1 MKKVLFILF
10 AVMATSAIAQAQDLI
25 TTKDGKDIFT
35 KVLEI
40 TPDEVKYKLYDEP
53 GGVTYIVKKSD
64 ILLIRYESGRNE
76 VFTEESIWD
85 EYYYTRE
92 PVQNLRPNMKYRELL
107 TLYDHRDYTRS
118 FTDRYSP
125 AWTGVA
131 SAFIPG
137 LGQCI
142 NGEWGRGLATFFG
155 NVALMSFAQSNC
167 YEDASE
173 VTQGFAVA
181 CYAAAVGLNIWSVV
195 DAVRIARVKN
205 MYEQDLRQT
214 YSMDIDL
221 YPSVNFVKVGNSF
234 RPIAGFS
241 FALNF

>member
-1 MKKVLFILF
+1 MKKALFILF
-10 AVMATSAIAQAQDLI
+10 AVMATSAMAQAQDLV
-25 TTKDGKDIFT
+25 TTKDGGDIFA

-40 TPDEVKYKLYDEP
+40 TPNEVKYKLYDEP
-53 GGVTYIVKKSD
+53 DGVTYIIQKTD

-76 VFTEESIWD
+76 VFNQESIWD
-85 EYYYTRE
+85 NYYYNRE
-92 PVQNLRPNMKYRELL
+92 PVQNLRPNMKYRELH

-131 SAFIPG
+131 SALIPG

-214 YSMDIDL
+214 YSMNIDL